1 MIRIIPE
8 TIEEDLTGILL
19 CSHGS
24 IGKSMIEAVQMIYG
38 EGQNIAC
45 LGLEPTDDIDE
56 WGTELCRLA
65 GSFPKGAVVLLD
77 LFGGTP
83 FNQYLMKTAGEALK
97 QNEGQAYAVTGVNLG
112 MVLEAVG
119 QRGSAELERMP
130 EILER
135 AGKDAVINVMDKM
148 KK

>member
-8 TIEEDLTGILL
+8 TIKEDLTGILI

-24 IGKSMIEAVQMIYG
+24 IGESLIEAARMIYG
-38 EGQNIAC
+38 ECQNIAC

-56 WGTELCRLA
+56 WGMELSRMA

-83 FNQYLMKTAGEALK
+83 FNQYLMKTAGMAVK

-112 MVLEAVG
+112 MLLEAIG
-119 QRGSAELERMP
+119 QRETSELEKIP

-135 AGKDAVINVMDKM
+135 TGKDAVINVMDKM